1 MAKLRVVAGAQ
12 LDAANGDL
20 RSQVHFCAETG
31 QIWLHEHRMLL
42 IHAQA
47 QALLRKELIDTLGLD
62 RAQGLLTRMGYESG
76 VRDAELAR
84 VRAESMGD
92 LDAFMTG
99 PQLHTLEGIVK
110 VTQIRLELDRTA
122 RGWATTIAAS
132 SANRLKNGMTPV
144 TMRIASTGSR
154 LQNN

>member
-1 MAKLRVVAGAQ
+1 MTKLRVVSQAQSNAGTR
-12 LDAANGDL
+12 DL
-20 RSQVHFCAETG
+20 LSQVHFCAETG

-47 QALLRKELIDTLGLD
+47 QALLRKELIDTLGMA

-84 VRAESMGD
+84 SRAQSLTD
-92 LDAFMTG
+92 LEAFLTG

-110 VTQIRLELDRTA
+110 VTKIRLELDRVAGTFY
-122 RGWATTIAAS
+122 GEFLWENSWSIAPSGLISVLPKNPIPS
-132 SANRLKNGMTPV
+132 SL
-144 TMRIASTGSR
+144 
-154 LQNN
+154 